1 MLYRSLFAS
10 AALVCGM
17 MLSAAPVM
25 AQDTTEGITV
35 YAPRVHVEPGGRDG
49 LPEKISLSR
58 AVAYDDL
65 DLTTYE
71 GARDL
76 RYRVR
81 DEARDICHELA
92 EAYPVYQIQGA
103 SCLRDATR
111 DALIK
116 ADHAISD
123 AREYRRYDVRY

>member
-10 AALVCGM
+10 AALACGV
-17 MLSAAPVM
+17 MLSAPVM
-25 AQDTTEGITV
+25 AQDSSEDITI
-35 YAPRVHVEPGGRDG
+35 YAPRLHVEPGGRDA
-49 LPEKISLSR
+49 LPEKVSLSR
-58 AVAYDDL
+58 AVSYDDL

-81 DEARDICHELA
+81 DEAREVCRQLA
-92 EAYPVYQIQGA
+92 DAYPVYQIQGA
-103 SCLRDATR
+103 NCLRDATR
-111 DALIK
+111 DALIQ

-123 AREYRRYDVRY
+123 AREYRRYDIRY